1 MFLLPLYWFLSPV
14 LWILLPLIAI
24 INPKVRH
31 HWFHEKKT
39 LKLAQETIQQ
49 NRKSKTVV
57 LFHAASTGEFE
68 QLQPIL
74 NKIDRSQYF
83 ILLSFFSPT
92 VFTSEKNTPL
102 ADAVCYHP
110 FDFPWSAWIF
120 FRCLKIKYYIIT
132 RNDIW
137 PTHLFIAILMGIDT
151 VLINANLYR
160 KHHYTSWM
168 YRSFFK
174 GVLGQFNLI
183 LTSSDRLKNNLIN
196 VVSPDKIKVTG
207 DSRLDRVLERKA
219 ENTNPLLPNS
229 YNKSRTL
236 ILGSIIPSDYPYIFS
251 GLEKNY
257 PNGQQSLEEKD
268 HRIVIVPHE
277 VNKSH
282 LLLIK
287 GKLDKCRFDCVY
299 YSEKEKLQNCRV
311 VIIDTIGIL
320 ADLYAFSDA
329 AYVGAGFGAGV
340 HSVIEPA
347 VYENVVSFGPNYH
360 ILDMAVS
367 LVDSNLASI
376 IHSTNDFVQFLSVLE
391 NERTLEEAR
400 AEMKNFISNQP
411 MAAKNIKQAIFN
423 HD

>member
-1 MFLLPLYWFLSPV
+1 MFLLPLYWLLSPV

-68 QLQPIL
+68 QLKPVL
-74 NKIDRSQYF
+74 NRMDRTQYL

-92 VFTSEKNTPL
+92 VFTREKNTLL

-110 FDFPWSAWIF
+110 FDFPWSAWSF
-120 FRCLKIKYYIIT
+120 FRRLNIKYYIIT

-137 PTHLFIAILMGIDT
+137 PTHLFIAKLMGIHT

-160 KHHYTSWM
+160 KYHYTSWL

-174 GVLGQFNLI
+174 QVLGQFNLI
-183 LTSSDRLKNNLIN
+183 LTSSERLKNNLLN
-196 VVSPDKIKVTG
+196 VVSANKIQVSG

-219 ENTNPLLPNS
+219 EKSIPLLPIS
-229 YNKSRTL
+229 YKESRIL
-236 ILGSIIPSDYPYIFS
+236 ILGSIITSDYPYIFG

-268 HRIVIVPHE
+268 HRIIIVPHE
-277 VNKSH
+277 VDQSH
-282 LLLIK
+282 LLIIEE
-287 GKLDKCRFDCVY
+287 KLDEFGFDWAY
-299 YSEKEKLQNCRV
+299 YSEKEKLQNSRV
-311 VIIDTIGIL
+311 VIIDTVGIL
-320 ADLYAFSDA
+320 ADLYAFSDV

-340 HSVIEPA
+340 HSVIEPS
-347 VYENVVSFGPNYH
+347 VYGNAVSFGPNYH
-360 ILDMAVS
+360 IVDMAVS
-367 LVDSNLASI
+367 LVDNNLASI
-376 IHSTNDFVQFLSVLE
+376 IHSTDDFVQFLSLLE
-391 NERTLEEAR
+391 NEHSLKEAHSGMNR
-400 AEMKNFISNQP
+400 FISNQP
-411 MAAKNIKQAIFN
+411 MAAEHIKQAIFN
-423 HD
+423 DD

>member
-1 MFLLPLYWFLSPV
+1 VFLLPLYWLLSPV

-68 QLQPIL
+68 QLKPVL
-74 NKIDRSQYF
+74 NRIDRDQYF

-92 VFTSEKNTPL
+92 VFTSEKNTLL

-110 FDFPWSAWIF
+110 FDFPWSARSF
-120 FRCLKIKYYIIT
+120 FRRLNIKYYIIT

-137 PTHLFIAILMGIDT
+137 PTHLFIAKLMGIHT

-160 KHHYTSWM
+160 KYHYTSWL

-174 GVLGQFNLI
+174 QVLGQFNLI
-183 LTSSDRLKNNLIN
+183 LTSSERLKNNLLN
-196 VVSPDKIKVTG
+196 VVSADKIQVSG

-219 ENTNPLLPNS
+219 EKSIPLLPMS
-229 YNKSRTL
+229 YKESRTL
-236 ILGSIIPSDYPYIFS
+236 ILGSIIPSDYPYIFG

-268 HRIVIVPHE
+268 HRIIIVPHE
-277 VNKSH
+277 VDQSH
-282 LLLIK
+282 LLVIEE
-287 GKLDKCRFDCVY
+287 KLDEFGFDWVY
-299 YSEKEKLQNCRV
+299 YSEKDKLENSRV

-347 VYENVVSFGPNYH
+347 VYENAVSFGPNFH
-360 ILDMAVS
+360 IVDMAVS
-367 LVDSNLASI
+367 LLNNNLASVI
-376 IHSTNDFVQFLSVLE
+376 ETAEDFAQFCTLLE
-391 NERTLEEAR
+391 DKEKLERIREDIKDYIL
-400 AEMKNFISNQP
+400 NQP
-411 MAAKNIKQAIFN
+411 IAAENITQAIFN

>member
-1 MFLLPLYWFLSPV
+1 
-14 LWILLPLIAI
+14 
-24 INPKVRH
+24 
-31 HWFHEKKT
+31 
-39 LKLAQETIQQ
+39 
-49 NRKSKTVV
+49 
-57 LFHAASTGEFE
+57 
-68 QLQPIL
+68 
-74 NKIDRSQYF
+74 
-83 ILLSFFSPT
+83 
-92 VFTSEKNTPL
+92 
-102 ADAVCYHP
+102 
-110 FDFPWSAWIF
+110 
-120 FRCLKIKYYIIT
+120 
-132 RNDIW
+132 
-137 PTHLFIAILMGIDT
+137 MGIDT

-174 GVLGQFNLI
+174 GVLGKFNLI

-207 DSRLDRVLERKA
+207 DSRLDRVLERKS
-219 ENTNPLLPNS
+219 ENSNSLLPIS
-229 YNKSRTL
+229 YKKSRTL
-236 ILGSIIPSDYPYIFS
+236 ILGSIIPSDYPYIFN

-257 PNGQQSLEEKD
+257 PNGQLSLEEKD

-287 GKLDKCRFDCVY
+287 EMLDKCSFDCVF
-299 YSEKEKLQNCRV
+299 YSEKEKLQNSRV
-311 VIIDTIGIL
+311 VIIDKIGIL

-347 VYENVVSFGPNYH
+347 IYENVVSFGPNYH

-367 LVDSNLASI
+367 LVDNNLASV
-376 IHSTNDFVQFLSVLE
+376 IHSADDFIQFLSLLE
-391 NERTLEEAR
+391 NEHSLEEIQAS
-400 AEMKNFISNQP
+400 MNNFISSQP

>member
-1 MFLLPLYWFLSPV
+1 MFLLPLYWLLSPV

-31 HWFHEKKT
+31 HWFHEKKI
-39 LKLAQETIQQ
+39 LKLAQKTIQQ

-68 QLQPIL
+68 QLKPVL
-74 NKIDRSQYF
+74 NRMDRAQYF

-92 VFTSEKNTPL
+92 VFTSEKNTLL

-110 FDFPWSAWIF
+110 FDFPWSARSF
-120 FRCLKIKYYIIT
+120 FRRLNIKYYIIT

-137 PTHLFIAILMGIDT
+137 PTHLFIAKLMGIHT

-160 KHHYTSWM
+160 KSHYTSWL

-174 GVLGQFNLI
+174 QVLGQFNLI
-183 LTSSDRLKNNLIN
+183 LTSSERLKNNLLN
-196 VVSPDKIKVTG
+196 VISADKIQVSG

-219 ENTNPLLPNS
+219 EKSISLLPIS
-229 YNKSRTL
+229 YKESRIL
-236 ILGSIIPSDYPYIFS
+236 ILGSIIPSDYPYIFG

-268 HRIVIVPHE
+268 HRIIIVPHE
-277 VNKSH
+277 VDQSH
-282 LLLIK
+282 LLVLED
-287 GKLDKCRFDCVY
+287 KLDEFGFDWAY
-299 YSEKEKLQNCRV
+299 YSEKDKLQNSRV

-329 AYVGAGFGAGV
+329 TYVWAGFGAGV

-347 VYENVVSFGPNYH
+347 VYENAVSFGPNFH
-360 ILDMAVS
+360 IVDMAVS
-367 LVDSNLASI
+367 LLNNNLASVI
-376 IHSTNDFVQFLSVLE
+376 ETAEDFAQFCTLLE
-391 NERTLEEAR
+391 DKEKLERIREEIKAY
-400 AEMKNFISNQP
+400 ILNQP
-411 MAAKNIKQAIFN
+411 IAAENISQAIFN

>member
-1 MFLLPLYWFLSPV
+1 MFLLPLYWLLSPI

-31 HWFHEKKT
+31 HWLHEKKIR
-39 LKLAQETIQQ
+39 KLAQEKIQQ
-49 NRKSKTVV
+49 NRKSKTVI

-68 QLQPIL
+68 QLQPVL
-74 NKIDRSQYF
+74 TRIDRSQYF
-83 ILLSFFSPT
+83 ILQSFFSPT
-92 VFTSEKNTPL
+92 VYTSEKNTLL

-120 FRCLKIKYYIIT
+120 FRRLKIKYYIIT

-137 PTHLFIAILMGIDT
+137 PTHLFIAKLMGIHT
-151 VLINANLYR
+151 VLMNANLYR
-160 KHHYTSWM
+160 KHHYTSWL

-174 GVLGQFNLI
+174 QVLGQFNLI
-183 LTSSDRLKNNLIN
+183 LTSSERLKNNLLN
-196 VVSPDKIKVTG
+196 VISTDKIQVSG
-207 DSRLDRVLERKA
+207 DSRLDRVIERKA
-219 ENTNPLLPNS
+219 ENLNPILPIS
-229 YNKSRTL
+229 YKKSRTL
-236 ILGSIIPSDYPYIFS
+236 ILGSIIPSDYPYIFG
-251 GLEKNY
+251 GLDKNY

-268 HRIVIVPHE
+268 HRIIIVPHE
-277 VNKSH
+277 VDQSH
-282 LLLIK
+282 LLVIE
-287 GKLDKCRFDCVY
+287 GKLDKFRFDWVY
-299 YSEKEKLQNCRV
+299 YSEKEKLQHSRV

-347 VYENVVSFGPNYH
+347 VYENAVSFGPNYQ
-360 ILDMAVS
+360 IVDMAVS

-376 IHSTNDFVQFLSVLE
+376 IHSTDEFVQFLSLLE
-391 NERTLEEAR
+391 NEHSLEKTHAG
-400 AEMKNFISNQP
+400 MNNFISSQP
-411 MAAKNIKQAIFN
+411 MAAENITQAIFN